1 MNKKTII
8 TILLVLVTMAG
19 QAQSPIPESIVD
31 TYWRNEV
38 TGDWEIGFT
47 EIVPSMIAKYGS
59 MTM

>member
-8 TILLVLVTMAG
+8 TVLLALVAVAG

-38 TGDWEIGFT
+38 TGDCSTAGQSRCV
-47 EIVPSMIAKYGS
+47 IVSGTKR
-59 MTM
+59 